1 MFNEPQTEAA
11 TLESAP
17 PEQNNSLLEQP
28 ADYYTIQLIAL
39 PQQSEVMEYA
49 ETNGI
54 TAPLTALINSQGTP
68 WHVLLLGI
76 YPNKSAAEKA
86 ASDWI
91 AAKNLKVQ
99 PWIRPLGPL
108 QDAIREAVEG

>member
-1 MFNEPQTEAA
+1 
-11 TLESAP
+11 
-17 PEQNNSLLEQP
+17 
-28 ADYYTIQLIAL
+28 
-39 PQQSEVMEYA
+39 
-49 ETNGI
+49 
-54 TAPLTALINSQGTP
+54 
-68 WHVLLLGI
+68 LLLGI

-91 AAKNLKVQ
+91 AAKNLKVK